1 MKHFL
6 RLIRVVNLLIIV
18 LTMIGVAFNLLK
30 TNNYLYIDFHLL
42 NYSLLIFSTVIIA
55 AAGNMIN
62 DYFDVKAD
70 RINKPKKL
78 IISKYLKKRWAIV
91 IHWVLNLV
99 AVFIS
104 ILLSIRYNSFLF
116 VFIHLI
122 SMNLLWFYSAYFK
135 KKLLI
140 GNLIIAL
147 LTALVPLLSV
157 WYFKIVNE
165 SSAPFSPYHQDTWS
179 TYLNY
184 SFIYFFAVCAFFQNL
199 SREISKDIQDVVGD
213 KLIHVYSLP
222 MKLGERKAGIISVTI
237 LQLPLIIGIV
247 SISQGWIEINLI
259 SGVLLLISA
268 LLNLACLVLFF
279 IRKPFPFE
287 LINTII
293 KWSMLIGISALFT
306 NAL

>member
-1 MKHFL
+1 
-6 RLIRVVNLLIIV
+6 
-18 LTMIGVAFNLLK
+18 MIGVAFNLLK
-30 TNNYLYIDFHLL
+30 TNDYLLVDFHLL
-42 NYSLLIFSTVIIA
+42 DYTLLVFSTAIIA
-55 AAGNMIN
+55 AAGNLIN

-70 RINKPKKL
+70 RINKPQKL
-78 IISKYLKKRWAIV
+78 IVSKYLKKRWAIL
-91 IHWVLNLV
+91 IHWILNLL

-122 SMNLLWFYSAYFK
+122 SMNLLWFYSVYFK

-140 GNLIIAL
+140 GNLVVAL

-157 WYFKIVNE
+157 WYFKISNE
-165 SSAPFSPYHQDTWS
+165 SSEPFSAYHQETWS

-184 SFIYFFAVCAFFQNL
+184 SFIYFFAICAFFQNL

-222 MKLGERKAGIISVTI
+222 MKLGERKAGFISVTI
-237 LQLPLIIGIV
+237 LQFPLIIGILA
-247 SISQGWIEINLI
+247 ISQGWIEVNLI
-259 SGVLLLISA
+259 SGFLLLISA
-268 LLNLACLVLFF
+268 LLNLACFILFI
-279 IRKPFPFE
+279 IRRPFPFE
-287 LINTII
+287 IINTVI
-293 KWSMLIGISALFT
+293 KWSMLVGISALFT

>member
-1 MKHFL
+1 MKYFL
-6 RLIRVVNLLIIV
+6 RLIRIVNLLIIV

-30 TNNYLYIDFHLL
+30 TNNYLYVDFHLL

-91 IHWVLNLV
+91 IHWILNLV

-140 GNLIIAL
+140 GNVVIAL

-157 WYFKIVNE
+157 WYFKVVNE

-179 TYLNY
+179 TYLDY

-222 MKLGERKAGIISVTI
+222 MKLGERKAGLISVAI
-237 LQLPLIIGIV
+237 LQLPLLIGIV
-247 SISQGWIEINLI
+247 AISQNWIQINLI
-259 SGVLLLISA
+259 SGFLLLISA
-268 LLNLACLVLFF
+268 LLNLACLGLFI
-279 IRKPFPFE
+279 IRKPYPFE
-287 LINTII
+287 IINTII
-293 KWSMLIGISALFT
+293 KWSMLVGISALFT
-306 NAL
+306 NTL

>member
-18 LTMIGVAFNLLK
+18 LTMIGVAFYLLK
-30 TNNYLYIDFHLL
+30 TNNHLYIDFHIL

-104 ILLSIRYNSFLF
+104 ILLSIRYSSFLF
-116 VFIHLI
+116 VFIHLM

-135 KKLLI
+135 KKLLL
-140 GNLIIAL
+140 GNVVIAL

-157 WYFKIVNE
+157 WYFKVVNE
-165 SSAPFSPYHQDTWS
+165 SSVPFSPYHQDTWS

-184 SFIYFFAVCAFFQNL
+184 SFIYFFAACAFFQNL

-222 MKLGERKAGIISVTI
+222 MKLGERKAGLISVAI
-237 LQLPLIIGIV
+237 LQLPLLIGIV
-247 SISQGWIEINLI
+247 AITQSWIELNLI
-259 SGVLLLISA
+259 SGFLLLVSA
-268 LLNLACLVLFF
+268 LLNLACLGLFI
-279 IRKPFPFE
+279 IRKSYPFE
-287 LINTII
+287 IINTII
-293 KWSMLIGISALFT
+293 KWSMLVGISALFT
-306 NAL
+306 NTL

>member
-30 TNNYLYIDFHLL
+30 TNNYLFFDFHLL

-91 IHWVLNLV
+91 IHWGLNLV

-104 ILLSIRYNSFLF
+104 ILLTIRYNSFLF

-147 LTALVPLLSV
+147 LTALVPLLSI
-157 WYFKIVNE
+157 WYFKVVNE
-165 SSAPFSPYHQDTWS
+165 SSSPFSSYHQDTWS
-179 TYLNY
+179 TYLDY

-222 MKLGERKAGIISVTI
+222 MKLGERKAGLISVTI

-268 LLNLACLVLFF
+268 LLNLACMVLFF
-279 IRKPFPFE
+279 IRKSFPFE

>member
-18 LTMIGVAFNLLK
+18 LTMVGVAYNLLK
-30 TNNYLYIDFHLL
+30 TNNYLNIDFHLL
-42 NYSLLIFSTVIIA
+42 NYSLLVFSTVIIA

-70 RINKPKKL
+70 RVNKPKKL

-91 IHWVLNLV
+91 LHWGLNLL

-122 SMNLLWFYSAYFK
+122 SMNLLWFYSTYFK
-135 KKLLI
+135 KKLLV
-140 GNLIIAL
+140 GNVIIAL
-147 LTALVPLLSV
+147 LTALVPMLSV
-157 WYFKIVNE
+157 WYFKVANE
-165 SSAPFSPYHQDTWS
+165 SSAPFSSYHQDTWS
-179 TYLNY
+179 TYLDY
-184 SFIYFFAVCAFFQNL
+184 SFIYFFAFSAFFQNL

-222 MKLGERKAGIISVTI
+222 MKLGERKAGLISVVI
-237 LQLPLIIGIV
+237 LQLPLLIGI
-247 SISQGWIEINLI
+247 IAITQNWIQINLI
-259 SGVLLLISA
+259 SSFLLLVSA
-268 LLNLACLVLFF
+268 ILNLACFVLFI
-279 IRKPFPFE
+279 IRKSYPFE
-287 LINTII
+287 TINTII
-293 KWSMLIGISALFT
+293 KWSMLVGISALFT
-306 NAL
+306 NTL

>member
-1 MKHFL
+1 
-6 RLIRVVNLLIIV
+6 
-18 LTMIGVAFNLLK
+18 
-30 TNNYLYIDFHLL
+30 
-42 NYSLLIFSTVIIA
+42 
-55 AAGNMIN
+55 MIN

-222 MKLGERKAGIISVTI
+222 MKLGERKAGLISVTI

-247 SISQGWIEINLI
+247 SITQGWIEINLI

>member
-18 LTMIGVAFNLLK
+18 LTMIGVAYFLMK
-30 TNNYLYIDFHLL
+30 SNNHLYVDFHLM

-62 DYFDVKAD
+62 DYFDIKAD
-70 RINKPKKL
+70 RINKPDKL

-91 IHWVLNLV
+91 IHWILNLV

-104 ILLSIRYNSFLF
+104 ILLTIRYNSFLF

-140 GNLIIAL
+140 GNIVIAL

-157 WYFKIVNE
+157 WYFKVVNE
-165 SSAPFSPYHQDTWS
+165 SSAPFSSYHQDTWS
-179 TYLNY
+179 TYLDY

-222 MKLGERKAGIISVTI
+222 MKIGDRKAGLIAVSI
-237 LQLPLIIGIV
+237 LQFPLLIGIV
-247 SISQGWIEINLI
+247 AITQNWLHLNLI
-259 SGVLLLISA
+259 SGFLLLVSA
-268 LLNLACLVLFF
+268 LLNMACFVLYVT
-279 IRKPFPFE
+279 RKPYPFE
-287 LINTII
+287 IINTII
-293 KWSMLIGISALFT
+293 KWSMLVGISALYT
-306 NAL
+306 NTL

>member
-1 MKHFL
+1 
-6 RLIRVVNLLIIV
+6 
-18 LTMIGVAFNLLK
+18 MIGVAYNLLAV
-30 TNNYLYIDFHLL
+30 NDYLFVDFQIL

-70 RINKPKKL
+70 RVNKPKKL

-91 IHWVLNLV
+91 IHWGLNLV

-122 SMNLLWFYSAYFK
+122 SMKLLWFYSVYFK
-135 KKLLI
+135 KKLLV
-140 GNLIIAL
+140 GNFIIAL

-157 WYFKIVNE
+157 WYFKVVNE
-165 SSAPFSPYHQDTWS
+165 SSTPFSPYHQDTWS
-179 TYLNY
+179 TYLDY

-222 MKLGERKAGIISVTI
+222 MKLGERKAGLISVAI
-237 LQLPLIIGIV
+237 LQLPLLIGIV
-247 SISQGWIEINLI
+247 AITLSWIEINLI
-259 SGVLLLISA
+259 SGFLLLVSA
-268 LLNLACLVLFF
+268 LLNLACLVFF
-279 IRKPFPFE
+279 IIRKTYPFE
-287 LINTII
+287 IINTII

-306 NAL
+306 NTL